1 MCTTLRATC
10 DMINLKLFYYKN
22 PLQTA
27 IKQPAGDISISG
39 TLELVRMIFSSVGFT
54 LLTVNFICH
63 WMWVCIF
70 KLLENFPNPRM
81 LSACLL
87 CLQRSGKSSAES
99 VLELKKIQKEDASS
113 TPVEKCNEGCQR
125 HWLFTYSICQNPD
138 VMSNLWNTA
147 VPSSCARVSSTT
159 GSTCGFLCCYWML

>member
-1 MCTTLRATC
+1 M
-10 DMINLKLFYYKN
+10 
-22 PLQTA
+22 
-27 IKQPAGDISISG
+27 GDISISG
-39 TLELVRMIFSSVGFT
+39 TLEQVRIIFSSVGFT

-99 VLELKKIQKEDASS
+99 VLELKKIQKGDASS

-147 VPSSCARVSSTT
+147 VPSSCARVPSTT
-159 GSTCGFLCCYWML
+159 GSTCGFFMLLLNVVRSTHVLILPLGIRMAAVSHLGNYFVYKC